1 MTDNQI
7 KLIQDIYI
15 DFIRCAIKSA
25 FDAEN
30 ANQKWALLSIRETV
44 KEYRERFRK
53 TFDFDV
59 DDDTYYTFMSITEKG
74 LIKFKMENFL

>member
-1 MTDNQI
+1 MTDKQI

-15 DFIRCAIKSA
+15 DFIRCSIKSA

-30 ANQKWALLSIRETV
+30 ANQKWALLSIRDTV

-59 DDDTYYTFMSITEKG
+59 DDNAYDTLMSITERG

>member
-30 ANQKWALLSIRETV
+30 AKQKWALLSIRDTV

-53 TFDFDV
+53 AFDFDI
-59 DDDTYYTFMSITEKG
+59 DDDAYDTLMSITKRG